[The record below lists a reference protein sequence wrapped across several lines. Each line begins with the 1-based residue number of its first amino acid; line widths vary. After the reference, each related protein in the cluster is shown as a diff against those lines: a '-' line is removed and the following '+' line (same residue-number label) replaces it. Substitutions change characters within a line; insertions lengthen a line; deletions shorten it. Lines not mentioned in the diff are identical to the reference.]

1 MSMRDTAMVFLM
13 AIPLAGAASSCNGTA
28 LNGTETGGPDAS
40 VGGNMDYGFPGCTG
54 LQCQVANKCGT
65 KDGTAISGVVNIPA
79 GNLPLYGAK
88 VYVPNSPVTTL
99 TAGASCDRCDNLLSG
114 DPITTATTDTMGRFT
129 LANVPSGDNIPIVV
143 QAGKWR
149 RQLTI
154 PHIDDCSATSVDPTT
169 TRLPRTQAEGNIPLI
184 ALTTGGLDAL
194 ECLLRKLGIADSE
207 FSLPTGNGRV
217 HLYAG
222 TGGSDRY
229 QASIA
234 GGAALP
240 NATTL
245 WGTLDSLK
253 KYDVVTLSCEGQQ
266 YPGTKSTA
274 ARQAMLDYINLGGRV
289 FASHYHNIW
298 ITGGPNPLNT
308 VLTYNDRPDIGSTTA
323 DVITTF
329 TKGADFADWLVNVG
343 ASAPNARGKLMLSA
357 AQNTVQSVNTNVAR
371 AWLTVPSQNNI
382 QYLSFDT
389 PIGTA
394 AAQQCG
400 RMVLSDVHVSSG
412 DVSSPTKPFPSGCT
426 TTSLSPQEKALI
438 FFLFDISNCLAPVV
452 LG

>member
-40 VGGNMDYGFPGCTG
+40 TGGNMDYGFPGCTG

-65 KDGTAISGVVNIPA
+65 KDGTALSGVVNIPA

-88 VYVPNSPVTTL
+88 VYVPNSPVSPL
-99 TAGASCDRCDNLLSG
+99 VAGASCDRCDNLLSG
-114 DPITTATTDTMGRFT
+114 NPVTSATTDNQGRFT
-129 LANVPSGDNIPIVV
+129 LANVPVGDNIPLVI

-149 RQLTI
+149 REVMI
-154 PHIDDCSATSVDPTT
+154 PHIDACSATTVDPTT

-207 FSLPTGNGRV
+207 FTLPTGTGRV
-217 HLYAG
+217 HLYTG
-222 TGGSDRY
+222 TGGSDRFT
-229 QASIA
+229 ANLA
-234 GGAALP
+234 GGASFQ
-240 NATTL
+240 NATSL
-245 WGTLDSLK
+245 WGSLDSLK
-253 KYDVVTLSCEGQQ
+253 RYDVVTLSCEGQQ
-266 YPGTKSTA
+266 YPNTKSTA

-298 ITGGPNPLNT
+298 ITGGPAPLPS

-323 DVITTF
+323 DVITSF
-329 TKGADFADWLVNVG
+329 AKGAALADWLVNVG
-343 ASAPNARGKLMLSA
+343 ASSVRGKLPLSA
-357 AQNTVQSVNTNVAR
+357 AQNTVQAVNSTIAQ
-371 AWLTVPSQNNI
+371 AWLTVPAQNNV
-382 QYLSFDT
+382 QYFSFDT

-400 RMVLSDVHVSSG
+400 RMVLSDIHVASG
-412 DVSSPTKPFPSGCT
+412 DVSGPTKPFPSGCT

-438 FFLFDISNCLAPVV
+438 FILFDLSNCLVPV

>member
-1 MSMRDTAMVFLM
+1 MSMRDTAMIFLM
-13 AIPLAGAASSCNGTA
+13 ALPLAGAAIGCNGTA
-28 LNGTETGGPDAS
+28 LNGTDPGSPDGGS
-40 VGGNMDYGFPGCTG
+40 SGTMDYGFPGCTG

-65 KDGTAISGVVNIPA
+65 KDGTALSGVVNIPA

-88 VYVPNSPVTTL
+88 VYVPNSPVSPL

-114 DPITTATTDTMGRFT
+114 DPVTMATTDNMGRFT
-129 LANVPSGDNIPIVV
+129 LANVPSGDNIPVVV

-149 RQLTI
+149 RQVTI
-154 PHIDDCSATSVDPTT
+154 PHIDACSATSIDPTT

-207 FSLPTGNGRV
+207 FTLPTGTGRV

-229 QASIA
+229 QANLS
-234 GGAALP
+234 GGASFP

-266 YPGTKSTA
+266 YPNTKSTA

-298 ITGGPNPLNT
+298 ITGGPAPLPT

-329 TKGADFADWLVNVG
+329 NKGADLADWLLNVG
-343 ASAPNARGKLMLSA
+343 ASSVRGKLPLNA
-357 AQNTVQSVNTNVAR
+357 AQNTVQSVNANIAR

-389 PIGTA
+389 PIGTP

-400 RMVLSDVHVSSG
+400 RMVLSDIHVSSG
-412 DVSSPTKPFPSGCT
+412 DVSGPTKPFPSGCT

-438 FFLFDISNCLAPVV
+438 FFLFDLSNCLAPIV

>member
-28 LNGTETGGPDAS
+28 LNGNETGSPDAS
-40 VGGNMDYGFPGCTG
+40 AGGTMDYGFPGCTG

-88 VYVPNSPVTTL
+88 VYVPNSPVTPI
-99 TAGASCDRCDNLLSG
+99 ASGASCDRCDNLLSG

-129 LANVPSGDNIPIVV
+129 LANVPSGDNIPVVV

-154 PHIDDCSATSVDPTT
+154 PHIDACSATSVDPTT

-222 TGGSDRY
+222 TAGTDRY
-229 QASIA
+229 QAGIA

-266 YPGTKSTA
+266 YPNTKSTA

-298 ITGGPNPLNT
+298 ITGGPAPLPT
-308 VLTYNDRPDIGSTTA
+308 VLTYNDRPDIGNTTA
-323 DVITTF
+323 DVITSF
-329 TKGADFADWLVNVG
+329 NKGADLADWLVNVG
-343 ASAPNARGKLMLSA
+343 ASSTRGKLPLNA
-357 AQNTVQSVNTNVAR
+357 AQNTVQNINTNVAR
-371 AWLTVPSQNNI
+371 AWLTVPASNNI

-389 PIGTA
+389 PIGTP

-412 DVSSPTKPFPSGCT
+412 DVSSTTKPFPSGCT

>member
-1 MSMRDTAMVFLM
+1 MMKMRNMVLLFLM
-13 AIPLAGAASSCNGTA
+13 ASPLSGAVISCTGTQIDG
-28 LNGTETGGPDAS
+28 NNPGDPDA
-40 VGGNMDYGFPGCTG
+40 GTTGNQDFGFPGCTN
-54 LQCQVANKCGT
+54 LQCQVANYCGT
-65 KDGTAISGVVNIPA
+65 KDGTALSGVVNIPA

-88 VYVPNSPVTTL
+88 VYVPNTALSPLV
-99 TAGASCDRCDNLLSG
+99 AGASCDRCDNLTSG
-114 DPITTATTDTMGRFT
+114 NPVTSATTDNQGRFT
-129 LANVPSGDNIPIVV
+129 LANVPAGDNIPLVI

-149 RQLTI
+149 RQVTI
-154 PHIDDCSATSVDPTT
+154 PHIDACSATSVDPTT

-207 FSLPTGNGRV
+207 FTLPTGTGRV

-229 QASIA
+229 QANLA
-234 GGAALP
+234 GGASFQ

-245 WGTLDSLK
+245 WGSLDSLK
-253 KYDVVTLSCEGQQ
+253 RYDVVTLSCEGQQ
-266 YPGTKSTA
+266 YPNTKSTA

-298 ITGGPNPLNT
+298 ITGGPAPLPT
-308 VLTYNDRPDIGSTTA
+308 VLTYNDRPDIGNTTA

-329 TKGADFADWLVNVG
+329 DRGAALADWLVNVG
-343 ASAPNARGKLMLSA
+343 ASSTRGKLPLSA
-357 AQNTVQSVNTNVAR
+357 AQNTVQAVNSKIAQ
-371 AWLTVPSQNNI
+371 AWLTVPSQNNV

-400 RMVLSDVHVSSG
+400 RMVLSDIHVASG
-412 DVSSPTKPFPSGCT
+412 DVSGPTKPFPSGCT

-438 FFLFDISNCLAPVV
+438 FILFDLSNCLVPV